1 LIRIKALS
9 IEEKVIKIDTSNAGL
24 YFVRLYSLSVIKKVI
39 INNTKV
45 MGTIIIA
52 KTAPAGGWPVGYK

>member
-1 LIRIKALS
+1 MIRIKALS